1 MMVTVHNLVHRYGK
15 ATVLQISSLDVARGE
30 RWLIAGPSGSG
41 KTTLLAILAGLLRPA
56 HGTVTVAGN
65 ELSAMPEAELD
76 AWRGRTV
83 GYVPQRLHL
92 INSLTVLDN
101 LLLAQYLADEHVD
114 RKQGM
119 ALLQTLEIEHLSQ
132 RLPHELSQGQAQRV
146 AVARAVINKPT
157 LLLADEPTAALDDAQ
172 ADHVMSLLTRHATA
186 AGATLA
192 VASHDARIR
201 SRFEHVLSLPTEG
214 SA

>member
-1 MMVTVHNLVHRYGK
+1 MMVTVHNLVHRYAK
-15 ATVLQISSLDVARGE
+15 ATVLQISSLAVARGE

-56 HGTVTVAGN
+56 QGTVTVAGK
-65 ELSAMPEAELD
+65 ELSAMPESALD
-76 AWRGRTV
+76 AWRGRAV

-101 LLLAQYLADEHVD
+101 LLLAQYLAGEHVD

-146 AVARAVINKPT
+146 AVARAVINKPA

-172 ADHVMSLLTRHATA
+172 ADHVMALLTRQASA

-192 VASHDARIR
+192 VASHDGRIR
-201 SRFEHVLSLPTEG
+201 SQFEHVLSLPTEG

>member
-1 MMVTVHNLVHRYGK
+1 LE
-15 ATVLQISSLDVARGE
+15 VARGE
-30 RWLIAGPSGSG
+30 CWLIAGPSGSG

-56 HGTVTVAGN
+56 QGTVTVAGN
-65 ELSAMPEAELD
+65 ELSAMPESALD
-76 AWRGRTV
+76 AWRGRSV

-92 INSLTVLDN
+92 INSLSVLDN
-101 LLLAQYLADEHVD
+101 LLLAQYLAGEQVD
-114 RKQGM
+114 RKQAM

-132 RLPHELSQGQAQRV
+132 RLPYELSQGQAQRV
-146 AVARAVINKPT
+146 AVARAVINKPM

-172 ADHVMSLLTRHATA
+172 ADHVMSLLARHATA

-201 SRFEHVLSLPTEG
+201 SKFEHVLSLPTEA

>member
-1 MMVTVHNLVHRYGK
+1 M
-15 ATVLQISSLDVARGE
+15 
-30 RWLIAGPSGSG
+30 
-41 KTTLLAILAGLLRPA
+41 
-56 HGTVTVAGN
+56 
-65 ELSAMPEAELD
+65 
-76 AWRGRTV
+76 
-83 GYVPQRLHL
+83 HL
-92 INSLTVLDN
+92 INSLTVLEN
-101 LLLAQYLADEHVD
+101 LLLAQYLAGEDVD

-119 ALLQTLEIEHLSQ
+119 ALLQTLEIEQLSR

-172 ADHVMSLLTRHATA
+172 AEHVMSLLTRQADA

-201 SRFEHVLSLPTEG
+201 SRFEHVLSLRQRTAHEPESIALSYARRSPLTNLLN
-214 SA
+214 ALC